1 MRMKR
6 TFSQVLFL
14 FAAILLG
21 ASPVVAQGYTVDFNT
36 QIETNSTQTGT
47 SNRDWKVASGWGHI
61 VDGVEYNSNGDLRY
75 CPYEW
80 QAEAG
85 VDGTG
90 AIYAGS
96 QYYQDYYGDYESFYD
111 LLVTPPIEG
120 VVTIQAKRFNA
131 VGSIGF
137 FLVTKNGDNLVRGN
151 QVFPVSETNNGFT
164 DLEEDW
170 VTYTLPAQPAGTR
183 IGIRLQQGWID
194 NFTAEAV
201 DLSAQPGL
209 GLTVVSPT
217 VSTNVAANEDNT
229 FDVSF
234 EVKVKNTGDLD
245 LTTASEGYTIELR
258 KYVNGGTAQ
267 EDHTLLATANIPADL
282 AVGETLAENITLSAT
297 LSVDDYPEAAT
308 SGISFRVYENV
319 SGSYATTRSVTVI
332 PYEAKFDMRQGYS
345 ALEDYATLSFGAT
358 QEPVSKEVI
367 IRSLGGAPLIIE
379 SVDVPEGFSTTL
391 APKTIAPLTNDTITI
406 TLDATTSGYKEG
418 AFVIHTNAGYKT
430 LNLIGTVIGAD
441 DFFVDFSAASLEG
454 IMLESFG
461 SGYYTY
467 GWTAPYTTYSITNE
481 KARGYATSSSSPGP
495 YKLILPKLKF
505 EEGDVLQ
512 FDAQKGSSYNDAN
525 LTVLYSA
532 DRNEWTQLRRLAHNA
547 EREADKLT
555 LNEASYT
562 LQNIPAGEWY
572 IAFEVTYESEVLLDN
587 IIGGKPVEVKH
598 DLVLNAVVPEVGT
611 VNKTFNAR
619 ATVRNLIATE
629 EAGSYTAKLYFD
641 DEVIK
646 EAEAVELAT
655 GQDVNFSFAFTP
667 HTAGTYQARIELAFA
682 DGETVASETVNVT
695 IEEEVYAAQK
705 QIGEGNKVSTYNP
718 LHGYYNKTKAE
729 NLYTAEELAAQGIT
743 AGTKISQIAFLGYNT
758 SRDQEYP
765 AKVWI
770 GEQEADEFATVETG
784 SGIVEGTPAFDGTV
798 TLLKDGSSSAFAQI
812 LTFDLPAQYTYQ
824 GGNLVIA
831 TQLNGTTYLG
841 SSVVGWASSSIEKT
855 QAIYNYND
863 NSLDGAYSSLNT
875 KPVVLLGI
883 EAEAKTVSGKVTDKS
898 TGAALA
904 DVTVTATS
912 GEVIYSGKTNA
923 EGNYEFAILQDGL
936 EYQLSTDAEG
946 YFPVNKTVSV
956 KQESQ
961 VVNLELVPAR
971 GIFIDEFVMAE
982 TGMVNYPVNATAKA
996 SNYTDNDMAAGA
1008 YTAKLYVGGEVVS
1021 EAEAV
1026 ELNAGETK
1034 EFQFSFTP
1042 HAEGTFAAYV
1052 EFVEGENVTTSDE
1065 TEVTIGK
1072 ELAGGDM
1079 QIGEATASPTYY
1091 SPLNM
1096 YYNNSVADIV
1106 YTPEMLTAFGVLPGN
1121 QITSIK
1127 LTAQSESPKTF
1138 TAVINAWV
1146 GSINYDAAAFVPGAG
1161 REDMLQVKTEEEL
1174 PLDLTGASSTTP
1186 IVWDITFDF
1195 SDNPIVFDGTNSV
1208 RLMVDKFADSYVGY
1222 TYFNLDQN
1230 YQTTWVQYKDGADQ
1244 RESMWDNLSTSF
1256 QASYQSVPV
1265 ATFTVAGGVTVSG
1278 TVTDQS
1284 GQPVAG
1290 AAVVAKSGDV
1300 IYETTTDETGAYA
1313 LDVKQAALEY
1323 TITVTA
1329 DGYKEATAEVAPN
1342 NADAEQN
1349 FVLEPDPS
1357 TGISSLA
1364 ADRRNGA
1371 VYNLQGQRVDG
1382 VRKGLYING
1391 GKKVVVK

>member
-1 MRMKR
+1 MKR
-6 TFSQVLFL
+6 TISQVLFL

-21 ASPVVAQGYTVDFNT
+21 ASSAVAQGYTVDFNT
-36 QIETNSTQTGT
+36 QIETNSAQTGT
-47 SNRDWKVASGWGHI
+47 SNRDWKVAAGWGHI
-61 VDGVEYNSNGDLRY
+61 VDGVEYNYNGDLRY

-111 LLVTPPIEG
+111 LLVSPPIEG

-131 VGSIGF
+131 TGSIGF
-137 FLVTKNGDNLVRGN
+137 FKVTKNGDKLVRGD
-151 QVFPVSETNNGFT
+151 QVFPITQTNNAFT

-194 NFTAEAV
+194 NFTAEGV
-201 DLSAQPGL
+201 DLTPQPGL

-217 VSTNVAANEDNT
+217 VNTTVAANEDNT
-229 FDVSF
+229 FEVSF
-234 EVKVKNTGDLD
+234 EVQVKNTGDLD
-245 LTTASEGYTIELR
+245 LTTATEGYNLELR
-258 KYVNGGTAQ
+258 KNVPGGSAQ
-267 EDHTLLATANIPADL
+267 EDHTLIATANIPADL
-282 AVGETLAENITLSAT
+282 AVGETLAQNITLTAT
-297 LSVDDYPEAAT
+297 LSVDDNPTAAT

-319 SGSYATTRSVTVI
+319 SGSYASTRTITVI
-332 PYEAKFDMRQGYS
+332 PYEPKFDMRQGYS

-358 QEPVSKEVI
+358 QKPVSKEVI
-367 IRSLGGAPLIIE
+367 IRSLGGAPLVVE
-379 SVDVPEGFSTTL
+379 SIDVPEGFSTTL

-406 TLDATTSGYKEG
+406 TLDATTPGHKEG

-430 LNLIGTVIGAD
+430 LNLSGTVIGAD

-454 IMLESFG
+454 IMLESSG

-481 KARGYATSSSSPGP
+481 KARGYATSSSTPGP
-495 YKLILPKLKF
+495 FKLILPKLKF

-512 FDAQKGSSYNDAN
+512 FDAQKASSYNDAN
-525 LTVLYSA
+525 LTIFYSA
-532 DRNEWTQLRRLAHNA
+532 DRSEWTRLRRLADDA
-547 EREADKLT
+547 ERDADKLT
-555 LNEASYT
+555 TNEATYT

-572 IAFEVTYESEVLLDN
+572 IAFEITYESEVYLDN
-587 IIGGKPVEVKH
+587 VIGGKPVEVKH
-598 DLVLNAVVPEVGT
+598 DIVLNANVPEVGS
-611 VNKTFNAR
+611 VNKLFNAF

-641 DEVIK
+641 DQVVKEV
-646 EAEAVELAT
+646 EPVTLTT
-655 GQDVNFSFAFTP
+655 GSDVNFSFAFTP
-667 HTAGTYQARIELAFA
+667 HTAGTFEARIELAFA
-682 DGETVASETVNVT
+682 DGEKVASTPVSVT
-695 IEEEVYAAQK
+695 IEEEVFAAQK
-705 QIGEGNKVSTYNP
+705 QIGEGDKVTATSP

-729 NLYTAEELAAQGIT
+729 NIYTAEELAAEGIT
-743 AGTKISQIAFLGYNT
+743 AGAKISKIAFMGYNT
-758 SRDQEYP
+758 SRDQDYP

-770 GEQEADEFATVETG
+770 AEQEADEFASTSDG
-784 SGIVEGTPAFDGTV
+784 SGIVEGTPVFDGTV
-798 TLLKDGSSSAFAQI
+798 TLLKDGSSSNFAQI
-812 LTFDLPAQYTYQ
+812 LTIDLPAQYTYQ

-831 TQLNGTTYLG
+831 TQFDGTTYLG
-841 SSVVGWASSSIEKT
+841 SSVVGWASSSTNGKT
-855 QAIYNYND
+855 QALYNNND
-863 NSLDGAYSSLNT
+863 NNLDGTYSASDL

-883 EAEAKTVSGKVTDKS
+883 EAEPKTVSGKVTDKS

-904 DVTVTATS
+904 DVNVTATS

-936 EYQLSTDAEG
+936 SYQLSTDAEG
-946 YFPVNKTVSV
+946 YFPVNQTVSV
-956 KQESQ
+956 KLESQ
-961 VVNLELVPAR
+961 VVNLQLVPAR
-971 GIFIDEFVMAE
+971 GVFIDKFEIAQ
-982 TGMVNYPVNATAKA
+982 TGMVNFPVNATVKA
-996 SNYTDNDMAAGA
+996 SNYTADDIAAGA
-1008 YTAKLYVGGEVVS
+1008 YTAKLYVAGEAVS

-1026 ELNAGETK
+1026 ELKTGETK
-1034 EFQFSFTP
+1034 DFQFSFTP

-1065 TEVTIGK
+1065 VEIVIGE
-1072 ELAGGDM
+1072 ELVGGDM
-1079 QIGEATASPTYY
+1079 QIGEATADRNYY
-1091 SPLNM
+1091 SPINL

-1138 TAVINAWV
+1138 TATLSAWV
-1146 GSINYDAAAFVPGAG
+1146 GSINYDADAFVPGAG
-1161 REDMLQVKTEEEL
+1161 REELLQVKADEQL
-1174 PLDLTGASSTTP
+1174 PLDLTGASSTSP

-1195 SDNPIVFDGTNSV
+1195 TDNPIVFDGTNSV
-1208 RLMVDKFADSYVGY
+1208 RLMVDKFADNFVGY
-1222 TYFNLDQN
+1222 TYFSQDKN
-1230 YQTTWVQYKDGADQ
+1230 YTTAWVQYKDGADQ
-1244 RESMWDNLSTSF
+1244 RESMWANLSSS
-1256 QASYQSVPV
+1256 ASSYHSVPV
-1265 ATFTVAGGVTVSG
+1265 ATFSVAGGVTVSG
-1278 TVTDQS
+1278 TVTDQN

-1300 IYETTTDETGAYA
+1300 IYEATTDETGAYT
-1313 LDVKQAALEY
+1313 LDVKQASLEY

-1329 DGYKEATAEVAPN
+1329 EGYKEATAEVAPN
-1342 NADAEQN
+1342 NADAEQD
-1349 FVLEPDPS
+1349 FVLEADLS
-1357 TGISSLA
+1357 TGISSLSA
-1364 ADRRNGA
+1364 ERLSGA
-1371 VYNLQGQRVDG
+1371 VYNLEGKRVDG
-1382 VRKGLYING
+1382 NRKGLYING